1 MTPVPRSSSDVPRI
15 AITLGEPGGIG
26 PDIVLSLAEQKHT
39 AQLVII
45 GDPELLAQRA
55 RQLNKSIKLSGY
67 DSDKPVYPT
76 AKNELNVLAVPL
88 AAAAEPGQ
96 LNRANAASVLRAL
109 DVACDGCMR
118 GEFSAMVT
126 APVQKSVI
134 NDAGI
139 KFSGHTE
146 YLAKRCGGQLPV
158 MMLANENS
166 KLRVA
171 LVTTHLPLRAVPDA
185 INKDKLSRVCR
196 IVAGDMQRY
205 FNLDQPRI
213 AVLGLNP
220 HAGEN
225 GHLGSEE
232 QQLIQPVINQLIEEG
247 LALTGPLPADTA
259 FTQTQLRDC
268 DAVIAMYHD
277 QGLPVIKHAGFGNVV
292 NITLG
297 LPIIRTSVDHGTA
310 LDLAGSGKAS
320 AESLQAA
327 VSTAIAMSSNSRK
340 PG

>member
-15 AITLGEPGGIG
+15 AITIGEPSGIG
-26 PDIVLSLAEQKHT
+26 PDIVLSIAEQKHS

-45 GDPELLAQRA
+45 GDHELLAQRA
-55 RQLNKSIKLSGY
+55 RQLNKAIKLSRY
-67 DSDKPVYPT
+67 DSDKPAYPT
-76 AKNELNVLAVPL
+76 AKNELNVLTVPL
-88 AAAAEPGQ
+88 KVAAEPGQ
-96 LNRANAASVLRAL
+96 LNRANAASVLCAL
-109 DVACDGCMR
+109 DVACDGCMS

-146 YLAKRCGGQLPV
+146 YLANRCGGQLPV
-158 MMLANENS
+158 MMLADENS

-185 INKDKLSRVCR
+185 INKDNLRRVCH
-196 IVAGDMQRY
+196 IVAADMRRY

-247 LALTGPLPADTA
+247 LTLTGPLPADTA
-259 FTQTQLRDC
+259 FTQTQLRDF

-327 VSTAIAMSSNSRK
+327 VLTAIAMSSNPRK

>member
-1 MTPVPRSSSDVPRI
+1 VTPVPRSSSDVPRI

>member
-55 RQLNKSIKLSGY
+55 RQLNKSIKLSVY
-67 DSDKPVYPT
+67 DSEKPVYPT

-196 IVAGDMQRY
+196 IVAEDMQRY

-225 GHLGSEE
+225 GNLGSEE
-232 QQLIQPVINQLIEEG
+232 QELIQPVINQLIEEG

>member
-1 MTPVPRSSSDVPRI
+1 MTPLARSNSGVQRI
-15 AITLGEPGGIG
+15 AVTVGEPGGIG
-26 PDIVLSLAEQKHT
+26 PDIILSLAEQKHT

-45 GDPELLAQRA
+45 GDPELLEQRA
-55 RQLNKSIKLSGY
+55 RRLNKSIKLSSY
-67 DSDKPVYPT
+67 DSSKPAHPS
-76 AKNELNVLAVPL
+76 AKNELCVLGLPLAVP
-88 AAAAEPGQ
+88 AEPGQ
-96 LNRANAASVLRAL
+96 LNPANAPSVLRTL
-109 DVACDGCMR
+109 DLACDGCMS

-134 NDAGI
+134 NDSGI
-139 KFSGHTE
+139 KFLGHTE

-158 MMLANENS
+158 MMLANEGS
-166 KLRVA
+166 GLRVA

-185 INKDKLSRVCR
+185 INKDNLSSVCR
-196 IVAGDMQRY
+196 IVAADMQRY
-205 FNLDQPRI
+205 FGLGQPRI

-225 GHLGSEE
+225 GHLGDGE
-232 QQLIQPVINQLIEEG
+232 QQFVQPVINQLIEEG

-259 FTQTQLRDC
+259 FTQTQLRNF

-327 VSTAIAMSSNSRK
+327 VSTAIAMSSKFRQSA
-340 PG
+340 

>member
-76 AKNELNVLAVPL
+76 AKNELNVLTVPL

-96 LNRANAASVLRAL
+96 LNPANAASVLRAL